1 MDSNMDS
8 HNNQGLHDLEYQS
21 NNEQMGLNFNE
32 DDADG
37 DQFDE
42 SNLMMAGS
50 IFGNPDNDGGMT
62 ATDRDLRDQK

>member
-1 MDSNMDS
+1 MDS
-8 HNNQGLHDLEYQS
+8 HNNQVLNDLEYQS
-21 NNEQMGLNFNE
+21 NTNQDCLNFNE

>member
-1 MDSNMDS
+1 MDS
-8 HNNQGLHDLEYQS
+8 HNNQVLNDLEYQS
-21 NNEQMGLNFNE
+21 HIEQNCLNFAE
-32 DDADG
+32 DDVDG

-50 IFGNPDNDGGMT
+50 IFGNPDNDGVMT